1 MTACSN
7 GTCSES
13 AVIAAVKDWN
23 FTISVLLLF
32 ITVLLQWGYP
42 TKCKPLWVIKMCILW
57 LLWPLS
63 IAAAVFAAVYP
74 INQVAFGFA
83 IAFACISGLMW
94 LSYFVSSFRL
104 LCRTGS
110 AWSFMPETNMLLNV
124 PLLGRTVTR
133 PILADSPAIQF
144 LLVRG
149 EIQFEGFRLG
159 RCDPGDMPDIVT
171 VAKPASLH
179 WYKKA
184 LTRNIGAK
192 SAIIVYIKYKVG
204 NHRVQNTNEDG
215 ERLAMFVA

>member
-1 MTACSN
+1 MTDNNTFSRA
-7 GTCSES
+7 E
-13 AVIAAVKDWN
+13 VVKAVKDWN
-23 FTISVLLLF
+23 FAISIFLLF

-42 TKCKPLWVIKMCILW
+42 SRCKPLWVVKMCILW

-74 INQVAFGFA
+74 INTVAFGFA

-94 LSYFVSSFRL
+94 LSYFISSFRL

-124 PLLGRTVTR
+124 PLSGRTVTR
-133 PILADSPAIQF
+133 PILTDSPAIQF
-144 LLVRG
+144 LLLRG
-149 EIQFEGFRLG
+149 VIQFDGFNLG
-159 RCDPGDMPDIVT
+159 RCDPAEMPDIVT
-171 VAKPASLH
+171 VAKPSSLH

-192 SAIIVYIKYKVG
+192 SAIFVYIKYKVG
-204 NHRVQNTNEDG
+204 NHRVQNNNEDG